1 MEASS
6 PHSPQ
11 LPAQG
16 LIHISV
22 QWIFPEHISSG
33 TLWKPH
39 IFPEHKH
46 RTGMTSVARAPA
58 GWYSGRAAWKK
69 WHFSWTLNNSVLI
82 FSRRFIP
89 SHCPHHL
96 QTISQTQMTSNRLS
110 VEMDIKDSARK
121 KKKDSASESSEG
133 SEEHHRENLSLLQEF
148 LNHHEQTVSRSMDT
162 KSTASQ
168 KEVRNMLL
176 KISGRGM
183 PLIYWQKDQQ
193 NCVLSVRGKLT
204 L

>member
-1 MEASS
+1 
-6 PHSPQ
+6 
-11 LPAQG
+11 
-16 LIHISV
+16 
-22 QWIFPEHISSG
+22 
-33 TLWKPH
+33 
-39 IFPEHKH
+39 
-46 RTGMTSVARAPA
+46 
-58 GWYSGRAAWKK
+58 
-69 WHFSWTLNNSVLI
+69 
-82 FSRRFIP
+82 
-89 SHCPHHL
+89 
-96 QTISQTQMTSNRLS
+96 MTSNRLS

-183 PLIYWQKDQQ
+183 PLIYWQKD
-193 NCVLSVRGKLT
+193 
-204 L
+204 